1 MNNDIIKWFELLIK
15 QIEFYIDIKKGQDK
29 LNYTFKLKA
38 ITNAL
43 NIIKSIKHKIKNGD
57 ELKQYKGIGDKIA
70 GRVDEIINTGQ
81 LSEVSK

>member
-1 MNNDIIKWFELLIK
+1 MINYIILFRILK

-43 NIIKSIKHKIKNGD
+43 NIIKSIN
-57 ELKQYKGIGDKIA
+57 
-70 GRVDEIINTGQ
+70 R
-81 LSEVSK
+81 